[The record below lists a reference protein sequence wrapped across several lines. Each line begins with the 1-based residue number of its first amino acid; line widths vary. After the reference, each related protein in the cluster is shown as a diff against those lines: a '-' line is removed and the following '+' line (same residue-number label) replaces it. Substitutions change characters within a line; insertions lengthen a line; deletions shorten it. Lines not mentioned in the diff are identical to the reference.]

1 VPGVDLVDRRRRSGK
16 SGLSPLDRLIEERFL
31 RQDGGR
37 RGMQPV
43 RRRAQ
48 AAHLDRP
55 DGARMRG
62 DTRRRSKTVPS
73 AGILHNT
80 NEEELSYAE
89 TKEGMPKN
97 WRK

>member
-1 VPGVDLVDRRRRSGK
+1 
-16 SGLSPLDRLIEERFL
+16 
-31 RQDGGR
+31 
-37 RGMQPV
+37 
-43 RRRAQ
+43 
-48 AAHLDRP
+48 
-55 DGARMRG
+55 MRG